1 MILDAKNDDFDVDDN
16 GDENGD
22 DNEGVWIP

>member
-1 MILDAKNDDFDVDDN
+1 MILDAKNDDYDVDDN
-16 GDENGD
+16 GDENDD

>member
-1 MILDAKNDDFDVDDN
+1 MILDGKNDDFDVDDN

>member
-1 MILDAKNDDFDVDDN
+1 MILDAKNDDYDVDDN